1 MKPCIKCGELW
12 NEGAFRG
19 GGNVCPDCIRK
30 RSREW
35 YQANRQVVKQRK
47 AAYNNFVYHANSTSA
62 LADAP
67 HRREC
72 AKCHVIKGKKSY
84 SADSAIC
91 RRCSHA

>member
-12 NEGAFRG
+12 NEDAFKD
-19 GGNVCPDCIRK
+19 GGNVCPDCIR
-30 RSREW
+30 RYQREW
-35 YQANRQVVKQRK
+35 YRSSTREFKQRK
-47 AAYNNFVYHANSTSA
+47 ADRCNASLHANSTSA

-72 AKCHVIKGKKSY
+72 AKCHIVKGKKSY
-84 SADSAIC
+84 AADSAIC